1 VRIGEKWG
9 FINTKGEMAI
19 AAEYDVAYMFAEE
32 MAAVK
37 VADEWGYINISGEMV
52 IEPQFAFPGHFSG
65 GIAAVWET
73 RNDRILIDKSGK
85 VIWRGEPS
93 DE

>member
-1 VRIGEKWG
+1 
-9 FINTKGEMAI
+9 
-19 AAEYDVAYMFAEE
+19 
-32 MAAVK
+32 
-37 VADEWGYINISGEMV
+37 MV